1 MSNAHNGIGLGTV
14 SAFTDSPDGTLTP
27 IGASPFADGQT
38 APCWV
43 EISHD
48 GRFLLT
54 VNTPSGT
61 ISRYSIDSGGALRL
75 LGSTQVCGTG
85 VAAVDARLSPDGRY
99 LFVDESK
106 ADAVGAFAVQAA
118 T

>member
-1 MSNAHNGIGLGTV
+1 MRRAGWADVTGRNARHECLGTV

-85 VAAVDARLSPDGRY
+85 VAAVDARM
-99 LFVDESK
+99 
-106 ADAVGAFAVQAA
+106 
-118 T
+118 

>member
-1 MSNAHNGIGLGTV
+1 
-14 SAFTDSPDGTLTP
+14 
-27 IGASPFADGQT
+27 
-38 APCWV
+38 V

-48 GRFLLT
+48 GRVLLT